1 MRESNAR
8 PAAEGAGDPLDVE
21 ALKAQ
26 IRESAARR
34 RAVPAPP
41 ALDWDL
47 LTASLRRVESH
58 ADIAAGP
65 PDLPRFR
72 GPWRL
77 AARFLARVVLYL
89 SRFLTSRQREYNHAV
104 LTSLRNIHG
113 GLRLLEESR
122 REELRRLREDLR
134 RLVEEKLADRDRRAA

>member
-1 MRESNAR
+1 MTEPDAP

-21 ALKAQ
+21 ALKAE
-26 IRESAARR
+26 IRAAAARR
-34 RAVPAPP
+34 RGPPAPP

-47 LTASLRRVESH
+47 LSAGLRRVEGH
-58 ADIAAGP
+58 ADIASGP

-72 GPWRL
+72 GPWRR

-104 LTSLRNIHG
+104 LT
-113 GLRLLEESR
+113 
-122 REELRRLREDLR
+122 
-134 RLVEEKLADRDRRAA
+134 